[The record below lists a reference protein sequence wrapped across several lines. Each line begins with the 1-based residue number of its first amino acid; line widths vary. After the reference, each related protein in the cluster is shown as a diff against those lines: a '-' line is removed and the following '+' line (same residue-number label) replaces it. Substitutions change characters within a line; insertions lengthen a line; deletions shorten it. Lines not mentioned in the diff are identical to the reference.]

1 MNYKECGVDINKSD
15 QFVKYIKSKT
25 FGVGGFSSLFKI
37 PKEYKNPVI
46 VSSTD
51 GVGTKLELARKYD
64 KFDNI
69 GIDLVAMCVNDIIT
83 CGAKPLFFLD
93 YFAIGK
99 LNDDRD
105 RKIIDSIIKGCNTA
119 NCCLVGGETAEMNLV
134 YGDDKF
140 DLAGFVTGVI
150 EEDKII
156 DGKNTRAE
164 DIIIGIE
171 SNGIH
176 SNGFSLIN
184 KINYTEDMVDDL
196 LKPTYIYNDV
206 VQQLINSNWQIKG
219 MTHITGGGLEYNINR
234 ILNPKFRVKIDY
246 EVLEIPDI
254 FKKIQNIGR
263 ISNRDMFEVFNM
275 GVGYC
280 LIVNTYN
287 AKHIIKEINKYF
299 KCKVIGEI
307 IYR

>member
-1 MNYKECGVDINKSD
+1 
-15 QFVKYIKSKT
+15 
-25 FGVGGFSSLFKI
+25 
-37 PKEYKNPVI
+37 
-46 VSSTD
+46 
-51 GVGTKLELARKYD
+51 
-64 KFDNI
+64 
-69 GIDLVAMCVNDIIT
+69 
-83 CGAKPLFFLD
+83 
-93 YFAIGK
+93 
-99 LNDDRD
+99 
-105 RKIIDSIIKGCNTA
+105 
-119 NCCLVGGETAEMNLV
+119 MNLV

-156 DGKNTRAE
+156 DGKSIRAE
-164 DIIIGIE
+164 DIIIGVE

-219 MTHITGGGLEYNINR
+219 MAHITGGGLEYNINR

-299 KCKVIGEI
+299 KCKVIGKI